1 MPIEPIVID
10 PRFCGPRAMVNGGY
24 AAGRFAS
31 LIEGPAEITLRAPVR
46 FNTPIAFEP
55 DAAEKNRFQIIASG
69 AEIAA
74 VRPGA
79 VAIVPPPVPP
89 AASIEA
95 ARQAYLRDEGMTL
108 VYPYCFVCGKRRN
121 ADDGLCI
128 FAGPSPESPVNA
140 DYWTPSADLAGDD
153 GLVRPEYL
161 WAALDCPS
169 AFALRTGDRP
179 VLLGRLTA
187 EIRRR
192 PKPGERLIAMAWK
205 TGSEGRKHFSDSALV
220 DADGEFIAA
229 ANAVWIELDNPQFL
243 AKLREENE

>member
-1 MPIEPIVID
+1 MPIEPIIID
-10 PRFCGPRAMVNGGY
+10 SAFCGPRAMVNGGY

-31 LIEGPAEITLRAPVR
+31 VIEGPAEITLRAPVR
-46 FNTPIAFEP
+46 FDTPIAFEP
-55 DAAEKNRFQIIASG
+55 DEAEERRFRIIAGG

-79 VAIVPPPVPP
+79 VAIDLPPIPP
-89 AASIEA
+89 EASIEA
-95 ARQAYLRDEGMTL
+95 ARQAYLDDQGMTL
-108 VYPYCFVCGKRRN
+108 VYPYCFVCGKRRS
-121 ADDGLCI
+121 ADDGLRI
-128 FAGPSPESPVNA
+128 FAGPAPGGPVNA
-140 DYWTPSADLAGDD
+140 DHWTPAAQLAGDD

-169 AFALRTGDRP
+169 AFALRSGDRP
-179 VLLGRLTA
+179 VLLGRLAA

-220 DADGEFIAA
+220 DANGDVIAA
-229 ANAVWIELDNPQFL
+229 ANALWIELNDPKIL
-243 AKLREENE
+243 ARLREENE